1 MEETYTTK
9 DFYLSAY
16 MIASGFPLVQHE
28 RHDGLSIFCF
38 AKTSLLDELA
48 NRYYSFNASI
58 NPLTYASACKNL
70 KGTMY
75 NTTSTTPN
83 NVNTSQQFRKG

>member
-1 MEETYTTK
+1 MAPTFDTK

-16 MIASGFPLVQHE
+16 VIAAGEHLVQHE
-28 RHDGLSIFCF
+28 RCDGVSNFTF
-38 AKTSLLDELA
+38 PKTKRLVDLV

-75 NTTSTTPN
+75 NTTTTTSLTN
-83 NVNTSQQFRKG
+83 DNVSVSLR